1 MSTNDSENAIKNRLF
16 VLDSYGLIYRAYF
29 AFVTRPLLN
38 EKGENVSAVMGFFRN
53 IANVLRDYKPGS
65 FVAAFDS
72 RTPTFRH
79 EMYPE
84 YKANRDAAPQDLHA
98 QVPVIEDILAAL
110 GIPALRVD
118 GYEADDIIATLA
130 AECDRRGIECRVL
143 TGDKDL
149 MQLVNDNTWVMKPNK
164 EGGWKDIDDA
174 GVMEEWGCRPDQM
187 LDMLSLI
194 GDTSDNVPGI
204 KGVGEKTAAKLLSL
218 YQTLDGIFENAD
230 DIKGAM
236 GQKVRDGRDTAY
248 TARELIKLKYDA
260 PIEFD
265 LEAFTTSNLNYT
277 AAAEKLTAAG
287 VPSVAKLYAGMSG
300 KREGAGSASNPGSLI
315 RNAVS
320 SGEVE
325 GDFPHKVQAAVE
337 ESETEAIIPPQPNHG
352 DYKAI
357 TDLNELKA
365 YIDACIAAGT
375 AGFDTETDT
384 LVARSAHMAGFS
396 LSHTAGTGVYVPL
409 RLTNALLGPELISEQ
424 AALTELSRLFAA
436 PGMTIAM
443 HNAKFD
449 LQVLHAAGL
458 DLLRPMAAG
467 LLKCR
472 IVDTMIAAWL
482 ISSDKTE
489 GTGKSSYSLE
499 KLAETKLHLTGTEYD
514 AIVPKG
520 GIFADLDLETATP
533 YAAEDADFTLAL
545 WNLFAP
551 QLESAKLTQLFTTV
565 EMPVLPILALM
576 ELEGIRITKEAL
588 DSYKTE
594 LTAQIAVTEKQIYEL
609 AGEEF
614 NIASPKQLG
623 TILFEKL
630 GLKAGKKTKT
640 GYSTD
645 TNVLE
650 DLRNDHPIAG
660 KILEYRSLTKLLS
673 TYVETLP
680 AMTDEN
686 SRIHTSFMQT
696 GTATGRL
703 SSRDPNLQNIP
714 VRDEAGRRIRSAFV
728 APEGRSL
735 VSADYSQIELV
746 ILAHLSEDTNMCA
759 AFNGGTDIHRAT
771 AALLFG
777 VEPAAVTPDMRR
789 TAKTIN
795 FGVIYGM
802 SAFRLSN
809 ELGIPRS
816 TAQNFITTYFATYSG
831 INAFKQETIR
841 KAEETGS
848 VETILGRRRTITN
861 INSRNAVVKQ
871 GAERM
876 AVNTPIQGSAADI
889 VKLAMIEVYRA
900 LLRGFPTARMLLQV
914 HDEIIVECDEK
925 DAPAVAELMQR
936 TMESIAQLNVP
947 LRVSTEYGKAWGEF
961 H

>member
-38 EKGENVSAVMGFFRN
+38 ERGENVSAVMGFFRN

-164 EGGWKDIDDA
+164 EGGWKDIDGA
-174 GVMEEWGCRPDQM
+174 GVVEEWGCRPDQM

-204 KGVGEKTAAKLLSL
+204 KGVGEKTAAKLLTL

-236 GQKVRDGRDTAY
+236 GQKVRDGRETAY
-248 TARELIKLKYDA
+248 KARELIKLKYDA
-260 PIEFD
+260 PIAFD
-265 LEAFTTSNLNYT
+265 LESFTTSNLNYA

-300 KREGAGSASNPGSLI
+300 KT
-315 RNAVS
+315 AVS
-320 SGEVE
+320 LTEAETSAPRKAPV
-325 GDFPHKVQAAVE
+325 PVE
-337 ESETEAIIPPQPNHG
+337 EPEAEEIIPPQPNHG
-352 DYKAI
+352 TYKAI
-357 TDLNELKA
+357 TDLAELTS
-365 YIDACIAAGT
+365 YVDACIAAGK

-409 RLTNALLGPELISEQ
+409 RLTNALLGPALIDEQ
-424 AALTELSRLFAA
+424 AALNELSRLFAA

-458 DLLRPMAAG
+458 DVLRPMAAG
-467 LLKCR
+467 LLKAR

-499 KLAETKLHLTGTEYD
+499 KLAETKLHLSGTEYE

-545 WNLFAP
+545 WNLFEP
-551 QLESAKLTQLFTTV
+551 QLESAKLTELFTTV

-576 ELEGIRITKEAL
+576 ELEGIRITREAL

-594 LTAQIAVTEKQIYEL
+594 LTAQIAVTEKEIHQL

-623 TILFEKL
+623 VILFEKL

-680 AMTDEN
+680 DLADEKG
-686 SRIHTSFMQT
+686 RIHTSFMQT

-746 ILAHLSEDTNMCA
+746 ILAHLSEDANMCA

-777 VEPAAVTPDMRR
+777 VDPSAVTPDMRR

-816 TAQNFITTYFATYSG
+816 TAQNFINTYFATYSG
-831 INAFKQETIR
+831 INAFKTETVR

-848 VETILGRRRTITN
+848 VETILGRRRAITN

-889 VKLAMIEVYRA
+889 VKLAMIEVYKK
-900 LLRGFPTARMLLQV
+900 LLRDFPSARMLLQV
-914 HDEIIVECDEK
+914 HDEIIVECDEA
-925 DAPAVAELMQR
+925 DAPKVADLMQR
-936 TMESIAQLNVP
+936 TMEGIAQLNVP